1 MKVWDE
7 LLKLNIGNKEK
18 FQSLFSY
25 YVNKIK
31 EGKLDLSPGEFD
43 KGDYFLSIEENRL
56 GSYFVHVVPKEA
68 YSLFKK
74 MPSNQF
80 LGFSVVAGKY
90 KNKDVRVSC
99 FGVEWGKLGRSLYR

>member
-31 EGKLDLSPGEFD
+31 EGKLDLSPGEFLTIKVIIFYPSRRTD
-43 KGDYFLSIEENRL
+43 LDLILS
-56 GSYFVHVVPKEA
+56 
-68 YSLFKK
+68 
-74 MPSNQF
+74 M
-80 LGFSVVAGKY
+80 
-90 KNKDVRVSC
+90 
-99 FGVEWGKLGRSLYR
+99 

>member
-7 LLKLNIGNKEK
+7 LLQLDIKNKER
-18 FQSLFSY
+18 FQDLFSY
-25 YVNKIK
+25 YVNEIGN
-31 EGKLDLSPGEFD
+31 ERLKLDIGEAD
-43 KGDYFLSIEENRL
+43 KGDYSLIIEDNRL
-56 GSYFVHVVPKEA
+56 GSYFVHIVPKEA

-74 MPSNQF
+74 MPANQF

-99 FGVEWGKLGRSLYR
+99 FGVECGKLGKALLK